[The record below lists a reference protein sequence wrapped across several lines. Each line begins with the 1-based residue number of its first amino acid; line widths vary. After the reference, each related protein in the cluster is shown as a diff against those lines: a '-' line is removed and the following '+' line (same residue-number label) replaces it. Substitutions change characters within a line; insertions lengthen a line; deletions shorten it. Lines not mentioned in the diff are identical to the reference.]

1 LEAALGASL
10 FTRAPEGLMLT
21 EAGRGIVSL
30 AEDAERA
37 VAAIERRVAG
47 GDKRIEGIVR
57 VATSETFSG
66 FLMRRLPELQERHPT
81 LTVEL
86 LSGNAS
92 LDLMRREADLAIRF
106 TETTQPDLISKRLCD
121 VGWSLYGSESYLARA
136 GTLKSPTDI
145 AGHDIIGFAET
156 MVRSPGA
163 VWLEQHKT
171 DTRVVALSNSLLS
184 ALNAGVAGM
193 GVTVLPCFL
202 ADPDP
207 RLRRLTDEVVAT
219 RPIWVVFH
227 ADVGQIKRVRAVID
241 FVSSII
247 VKDAAAFR
255 GERLG

>member
-1 LEAALGASL
+1 
-10 FTRAPEGLMLT
+10 MLT

-121 VGWSLYGSESYLARA
+121 VGWSLYASESYLARA

-171 DTRVVALSNSLLS
+171 DTRVVALSNRLLS